1 MPARSCT
8 KPTSRPWAARTVV
21 SPFASNPL
29 FPPTCTATLNTS
41 QSGNLKMTVKKVAA
55 GQGWQWIAQALDVLK
70 KHPVPFLA
78 MGLMI
83 AIIGTIPVL
92 GGLVVLILGPAL
104 IAGTC
109 YAAQQADQGK
119 TPEIGH
125 LFRGFQESDRIGS
138 LIALCI
144 PTVVGLVTMGILA
157 GIFVAGAVVSA
168 SGGFMEQAQAN
179 PMLLLTAMGAS
190 ALLLVPLLI
199 IIALAIYAL
208 TFFAIP
214 RTLLERPDAFA
225 NMKES
230 LAACRSNFG
239 AFIVAIVLLLAGV
252 IVLSVIFRVLHL
264 GLVGDVLVSTALYA
278 VLGSTLYF
286 GYREV
291 FGGVASEPASVQT
304 PAPPPVASES
314 VPASTPPAPP
324 AAPEPPASPPAA

>member
-1 MPARSCT
+1 M
-8 KPTSRPWAARTVV
+8 
-21 SPFASNPL
+21 
-29 FPPTCTATLNTS
+29 TA
-41 QSGNLKMTVKKVAA
+41 KKVAA

-78 MGLMI
+78 MGLIMG
-83 AIIGTIPVL
+83 IISVIPVL

-157 GIFVAGAVVSA
+157 GIFLAGAFVSA
-168 SGGFMEQAQAN
+168 GAGFMDQAQAN
-179 PMLLLTAMGAS
+179 PMVLLTAMGAS

-199 IIALAIYAL
+199 IIGLAIYAL
-208 TFFAIP
+208 LFFAIP

-239 AFIVAIVLLLAGV
+239 AFIVAIVILLAGV
-252 IVLSVIFRVLHL
+252 IVLSLIFSALHL
-264 GLVGDVLVSTALYA
+264 GRIGDILVSTGLYA

-286 GYREV
+286 GFREV
-291 FGGVASEPASVQT
+291 FGGVTSEPASVQ
-304 PAPPPVASES
+304 PPVPPVGASAS
-314 VPASTPPAPP
+314 APVPTPPTPS
-324 AAPEPPASPPAA
+324 AAPEPPESPPAA